1 MEVQK
6 ANRFHQWKYPV
17 VIGLMLT
24 GLVFSKWLLS
34 VSQFF
39 LLFAVL
45 SDKTSR
51 KKLTEAFQSPL
62 VLSLISIYV
71 IHLAG
76 MLWTSDMKYG
86 FKDLQNKLPMLA
98 LPVLFYAAG
107 PLKKNTAI
115 HLLLFFTFNVF
126 LLSAVSLINYYL
138 SPETTKHI
146 VIGQSHIR
154 FSLLICL
161 SIIILIH
168 FSDLKYKWYIYTII
182 PLIAFLLFFLF
193 ILESFTG
200 YVVLVFLLF
209 ALPLI
214 YYDFIR
220 KRKWRFILP
229 LIMLAVFTLA
239 LTGFLNVK
247 NSCFPKPKES
257 NFSTLPKQ
265 TINGNYYIHDTISLL
280 SENGYYMY
288 INLSVPEMIPA
299 WNNRSKLKIDESDST
314 SAERINILTR
324 YLTSKGLSK
333 DSAGVMQ
340 LSKKDIK
347 NIEQGYSNYLLPDFD
362 PYRKRIYRFL
372 WELHYYN
379 MTGDPSGH
387 SLTQRFE
394 YWITAASIIQQ
405 HPAFG
410 CGTGDIN
417 NAFKQQYQKNN
428 SKLKKEYR
436 LRSHNQFLSI
446 TVALGFAGLLVFVF
460 SLAAPFLFRKIP
472 DYKLYL
478 GFIFIFLLSL
488 LNEDTLE
495 TQVGVTFYALFNSFL
510 LFILPNK
517 NKSENE
523 KARAEN

>member
-71 IHLAG
+71 MHLAG

-107 PLKKNTAI
+107 PLKKNTSI
-115 HLLLFFTFNVF
+115 HLLLFFVANVV
-126 LLSAVSLINYYL
+126 LLSILSLINYYI
-138 SPETTKHI
+138 SPEI
-146 VIGQSHIR
+146 PERIAIGQSHIR

-168 FSDLKYKWYIYTII
+168 FGKLQYNWYKYALIPVFII
-182 PLIAFLLFFLF
+182 LLFFLF

-200 YVVLVFLLF
+200 YIIMF
-209 ALPLI
+209 ALFCLLPVLYRPRIKNPVIQITIVASIVILI
-214 YYDFIR
+214 AVSLWGFINI
-220 KRKWRFILP
+220 KRI
-229 LIMLAVFTLA
+229 
-239 LTGFLNVK
+239 
-247 NSCFPKPKES
+247 CFPPIEQV
-257 NFSTLPKQ
+257 NIDTLEMHSA
-265 TINGNYYIHDTISLL
+265 NGRMYFHDPIALI
-280 SENGYYMY
+280 SENGNQVYLY
-288 INLSVPEMIPA
+288 IQETEMINA
-299 WNNRSKLKIDESDST
+299 WNVRSSKPILHDSAFISRT
-314 SAERINILTR
+314 NILMR
-324 YLTSKGLSK
+324 YLSSKGLHK
-333 DSAGVMQ
+333 DSVGVFS
-340 LSKKDIK
+340 LSDQDIK

-405 HPAFG
+405 H
-410 CGTGDIN
+410 
-417 NAFKQQYQKNN
+417 
-428 SKLKKEYR
+428 
-436 LRSHNQFLSI
+436 
-446 TVALGFAGLLVFVF
+446 
-460 SLAAPFLFRKIP
+460 
-472 DYKLYL
+472 
-478 GFIFIFLLSL
+478 
-488 LNEDTLE
+488 
-495 TQVGVTFYALFNSFL
+495 
-510 LFILPNK
+510 
-517 NKSENE
+517 
-523 KARAEN
+523 